1 MIVARKRSL
10 EGEDEKPPKWRVRL
24 GERAKNIR
32 NPIREIM
39 DTIAGKATQLPSL
52 VASGAL
58 LFFRGANNHDMV
70 NAISIEYL

>member
-39 DTIAGKATQLPSL
+39 DTIAGKATQLVHFACGQWSPFGF
-52 VASGAL
+52 SG
-58 LFFRGANNHDMV
+58 GANNHDMV
-70 NAISIEYL
+70 NAI

>member
-1 MIVARKRSL
+1 MSPYITNMSPWMSMISVTRKRSL

-39 DTIAGKATQLPSL
+39 DTIAGKATQL
-52 VASGAL
+52 VR
-58 LFFRGANNHDMV
+58 FFFA
-70 NAISIEYL
+70 